1 MINITVKVVS
11 VKSVNLLAK
20 VQDKF
25 HKKWLSVNESDLLVE
40 ARIIVSHFN
49 LTMKPS
55 EVATTS
61 VAVPLLTVFSQQ
73 IPHDHI
79 QWSTVKWYT
88 SRETKEIKYK
98 WTQVKES

>member
-1 MINITVKVVS
+1 MINITVTVVS

-49 LTMKPS
+49 VTMKPS
-55 EVATTS
+55 EVAITS
-61 VAVPLLTVFSQQ
+61 VAVPLLTVFSFLMITFNDQLSN
-73 IPHDHI
+73 DI
-79 QWSTVKWYT
+79 QARKPKKSNTNGLK
-88 SRETKEIKYK
+88 
-98 WTQVKES
+98 

>member
-1 MINITVKVVS
+1 MINITVTVVS

-55 EVATTS
+55 EVATTL

-73 IPHDHI
+73 IILMIAFSDQLSNDI
-79 QWSTVKWYT
+79 QAGKPKKSNANELK
-88 SRETKEIKYK
+88 
-98 WTQVKES
+98 

>member
-1 MINITVKVVS
+1 MINITVTVVF

-73 IPHDHI
+73 ILMITFNDQLSNDI
-79 QWSTVKWYT
+79 QAEK
-88 SRETKEIKYK
+88 TKKLHVNGL
-98 WTQVKES
+98 W

>member
-1 MINITVKVVS
+1 MINITVTVVS

-49 LTMKPS
+49 VTMKPS
-55 EVATTS
+55 EVAITS
-61 VAVPLLTVFSQQ
+61 VAVPLLTVFSFLMITFNDQLSN
-73 IPHDHI
+73 DI
-79 QWSTVKWYT
+79 QAGKP
-88 SRETKEIKYK
+88 KK
-98 WTQVKES
+98 

>member
-1 MINITVKVVS
+1 MS

-49 LTMKPS
+49 VTMKPS
-55 EVATTS
+55 EVAITS
-61 VAVPLLTVFSQQ
+61 VAVPLLTVFSFLMITFNDQLSN
-73 IPHDHI
+73 DI
-79 QWSTVKWYT
+79 QAGKPKKSNTNGLK
-88 SRETKEIKYK
+88 
-98 WTQVKES
+98 

>member
-1 MINITVKVVS
+1 MINITVTVVS

-20 VQDKF
+20 VHGKF

-40 ARIIVSHFN
+40 ARIIVIHFH

-73 IPHDHI
+73 IPYDHI
-79 QWSTVKWYT
+79 H
-88 SRETKEIKYK
+88 
-98 WTQVKES
+98 

>member
-1 MINITVKVVS
+1 MINITVTVVS

-49 LTMKPS
+49 VTMKPS
-55 EVATTS
+55 EVAITS
-61 VAVPLLTVFSQQ
+61 VAVPLLTVFSFLMITFNDQLSN
-73 IPHDHI
+73 DI
-79 QWSTVKWYT
+79 QAGKPKKSNTNGLK
-88 SRETKEIKYK
+88 
-98 WTQVKES
+98 

>member
-1 MINITVKVVS
+1 MINMTVK
-11 VKSVNLLAK
+11 
-20 VQDKF
+20 DKF
-25 HKKWLSVNESDLLVE
+25 HKKWLSVNESNLLFE
-40 ARIIVSHFN
+40 ARIIVIHLN

-61 VAVPLLTVFSQQ
+61 VAIPLLTVLSQQ
-73 IPHDHI
+73 IPHDYF

-88 SRETKEIKYK
+88 SRETKEIACK